1 MAKYISFNIT
11 DSANSGVGAA
21 QSAFQDGINLVPAE
35 LISGVFQASATT
47 ATIQLNTIGIA
58 DVITV
63 VAGIASTGAAGVPTT
78 VSAPLL
84 KAAIVYAMK
93 ANPGGVV
100 SAVSPGFDNGQTAA
114 PAAAT
119 GLRMYWRSFI
129 QA

>member
-11 DSANSGVGAA
+11 DSANSGLVGA
-21 QSAFQDGINLVPAE
+21 SAFQDGINLVPVDQ
-35 LISGVFQASATT
+35 ISAVTQASAVQV
-47 ATIQLNTIGIA
+47 AIQLNTVAALDIVTLI
-58 DVITV
+58 
-63 VAGIASTGAAGVPTT
+63 AGIAPTGAAGVPTT

-119 GLRMYWRSFI
+119 GLRMYWRSYR
-129 QA
+129 AS

>member
-1 MAKYISFNIT
+1 MAKYISFNVT
-11 DSANSGVGAA
+11 DGAGSGLAGA
-21 QSAFQDGINLVPAE
+21 SAFQDGINLVPVD

-47 ATIQLNTIGIA
+47 ATIQLNSVGVA
-58 DVITV
+58 DVVSVIAG
-63 VAGIASTGAAGVPTT
+63 VAATGAAGLPTT
-78 VSAPLL
+78 VSQPLL
-84 KAAIVYAMK
+84 KDAIQYAMK

-100 SAVSPGFDNGQTAA
+100 SAVSLGLDNGQTAA

>member
-11 DSANSGVGAA
+11 DSANSGLANA
-21 QSAFQDGINLVPAE
+21 SAFQDGINLVPVDQ
-35 LISGVFQASATT
+35 ISAVTQASAVQV
-47 ATIQLNTIGIA
+47 AIQLNTIAPLDIVTLIA
-58 DVITV
+58 GT
-63 VAGIASTGAAGVPTT
+63 SPTGAAGVPTT

-119 GLRMYWRSFI
+119 GLRMYWRSYV
-129 QA
+129 AT

>member
-1 MAKYISFNIT
+1 MAKYISFNVT
-11 DSANSGVGAA
+11 DSANSGLGGA
-21 QSAFQDGINLVPAE
+21 SAFQDGINLVPVD

-47 ATIQLNTIGIA
+47 ATIQLNSVGAA
-58 DVITV
+58 DVVSVI
-63 VAGIASTGAAGVPTT
+63 AGTAPTGAAGSPTT

-84 KAAIVYAMK
+84 KQAIQYAMK

-100 SAVSPGFDNGQTAA
+100 SSATLGLDSGTIANGN
-114 PAAAT
+114 AAT

>member
-1 MAKYISFNIT
+1 MAKYISFNVS
-11 DSANSGVGAA
+11 DGGGSGLAGE
-21 QSAFQDGINLVPAE
+21 SAFQNGINLVPVD

-47 ATIQLNTIGIA
+47 ATVQLNSVGAA
-58 DVITV
+58 DIVTV
-63 VAGIASTGAAGVPTT
+63 VAGIAATGAAGLPTT

-84 KAAIVYAMK
+84 KDAIQYAMK

-100 SAVSPGFDNGQTAA
+100 SSVSLGLDNGTIANGN
-114 PAAAT
+114 AAT